1 MRLRAAG
8 LATRTLGDEIV
19 VLDLRSSRYLA
30 VTGVGVDIV
39 SMLSEDRTEDELV
52 AALLDKY
59 DVEENVLR
67 RDAGSFL
74 DQLRGAGLLES

>member
-1 MRLRAAG
+1 MRLRADG

-19 VLDLRSSRYLA
+19 VLDLRSSRYLS

-39 SMLSEDRTEDELV
+39 SMLSEDRTEDEV
-52 AALLDKY
+52 VSALLDRY

-67 RDAGSFL
+67 KDASSFL
-74 DQLRGAGLLES
+74 AQLRAAGLLES